1 MSALPSIKA
10 KTPSEADQ
18 QQSIDIY
25 KAIEQNQI
33 VIEFDPDGNILTA
46 NPNFLSLFGY
56 SPEDLAGK
64 HHSQLCPPGAA
75 ESEEYKT
82 LWADLRAGKYIKGDF
97 RCVAADGHDIY
108 VCASYIPV
116 LDSNNKPCKVVK
128 VASDITASKVKSLD
142 DDGKIEA
149 INHTQAVIE
158 FDLNGYV
165 LTANKKFLEAF
176 DYTLQEVVGKHHRIF
191 CEEAY
196 EKSPDYQVFW
206 DDLRAGKHKHG
217 EFMRLNRQG
226 RPVWLQATYTP
237 ILNADGKPYKIIKFA
252 SDITGAKLTAL
263 SNEGKVAAISRSQG
277 VIEFDLAGNV
287 LDANENFLKLMG
299 YTLHEIK
306 GQHHRIFVDKDEANS
321 GAYRV
326 FLVEAR

>member
-10 KTPSEADQ
+10 KTPSETDQ
-18 QQSIDIY
+18 QQSVDIY

-46 NPNFLSLFGY
+46 NSNFLTLFGY

-82 LWADLRAGKYIKGDF
+82 LWTDLRAGKY
-97 RCVAADGHDIY
+97 
-108 VCASYIPV
+108 
-116 LDSNNKPCKVVK
+116 
-128 VASDITASKVKSLD
+128 
-142 DDGKIEA
+142 
-149 INHTQAVIE
+149 
-158 FDLNGYV
+158 
-165 LTANKKFLEAF
+165 
-176 DYTLQEVVGKHHRIF
+176 
-191 CEEAY
+191 
-196 EKSPDYQVFW
+196 
-206 DDLRAGKHKHG
+206 KHG

-277 VIEFDLAGNV
+277 IIEFDLTGSV
-287 LDANENFLKLMG
+287 LDANENFLQLMG

-321 GAYRV
+321 GAYRAFWQKLGEGEFYSGEYLRLGKNGKRIWIQATYNPILDLHGKPV
-326 FLVEAR
+326 RVVKYCSDITAAKLLAMEMAARMEAVSNSS